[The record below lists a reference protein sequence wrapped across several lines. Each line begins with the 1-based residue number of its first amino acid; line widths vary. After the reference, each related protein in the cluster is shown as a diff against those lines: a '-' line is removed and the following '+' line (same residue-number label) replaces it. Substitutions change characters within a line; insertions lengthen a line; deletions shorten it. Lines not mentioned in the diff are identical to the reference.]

1 MLIFKLMSLLTGYVV
16 IRLKSP
22 NFEKVM
28 NLLRKKNIRIW
39 DVERKEYGIKFKM
52 SYEDYQQ
59 YAEILKETKMEP
71 INKKGFAIKLQ
82 TLKIRKGF
90 VIGLFALV
98 ICFYVISSLVW
109 NIQII
114 GTNNITAKNIVKVL
128 ENNNIKTPI
137 SHSNIKSKKL
147 ETLLYSNFDNFKFV
161 EVYVEGSNLI
171 IFVKEKEIEKAEI
184 KKNDPTSII
193 STKNAIINKVIA
205 KSGQPV
211 VKEGDVV
218 YEGQTLV
225 MGIVKNKNSDEF
237 MMVPSEGTI
246 YGKTY
251 YNFEMKE
258 PKLKSVEVATNNSK
272 SVYYLHL
279 NGKSNKILSDKSPF
293 ENYNHRER
301 IIRIPII
308 SNLADISLIKGTYYE
323 QEIKEVNIDENTA
336 KNTLIVGMYD
346 DLLKKCGKEARV
358 LKSSLNFSQDESFY
372 YLRAQIEVIEDIG
385 TKVKIYPIPETE
397 QEESTKNMQED

>member
-1 MLIFKLMSLLTGYVV
+1 MSLLTGYVV
-16 IRLKSP
+16 VRLRAA

-28 NLLRKKNIRIW
+28 NLLRKKGISIW
-39 DVERKEYGIKFKM
+39 DVERKEDGIKFKI
-52 SYEDYQQ
+52 SYEDYRK
-59 YAEILKETKMEP
+59 YADIIKETKIEP
-71 INKKGFAIKLQ
+71 VNKKGLAYNLAKL
-82 TLKIRKGF
+82 KVRKGF
-90 VIGLFALV
+90 VLGLFAL
-98 ICFYVISSLVW
+98 IISLYVITSLIW
-109 NIQII
+109 NIQVI
-114 GTNNITAKNIVKVL
+114 GTNNTTAKNIIKVL

-137 SHSNIKSKKL
+137 SHTNVKPKQL
-147 ETLLYSNFDNFKFV
+147 ETLLYKNFENFKFI

-171 IFVKEKEIEKAEI
+171 IFVKEKVIENPDI
-184 KKNDPTSII
+184 KKNEPTSII

-225 MGIVKNKNSDEF
+225 MGIVKNKNSEEF

-251 YNFEMKE
+251 YNFESKE
-258 PKLKSVEVATNNSK
+258 PKLKDVEVSTNKSK

-293 ENYNHRER
+293 ENYNYRER
-301 IIRIPII
+301 TIRIPIL
-308 SNLADISLIKGTYYE
+308 SNLADISIIKGTYYE
-323 QEIKEVNIDENTA
+323 QVIKKVDINENTA
-336 KNTLIVGMYD
+336 KNTLTIGMYD
-346 DLLKKCGKEARV
+346 DLLKKCGKEARI
-358 LKSSLNFSQDESFY
+358 LKSSLNFSDDDNYY

-385 TKVKIYPIPETE
+385 TKVKIYPVPETE
-397 QEESTKNMQED
+397 QKETTNDNQED

>member
-16 IRLKSP
+16 IRLKVA

-28 NLLRKKNIRIW
+28 NLLRKKGIRIW
-39 DVERKEYGIKFKM
+39 DVERKDYGIKFKM
-52 SYEDYQQ
+52 SYEDYTK

-71 INKKGFAIKLQ
+71 LNKKGLAFKLK
-82 TLKIRKGF
+82 TLKVRKGF
-90 VIGLFALV
+90 IIGLFALI
-98 ICFYVISSLVW
+98 ICLYVVSSLVW

-114 GTNNITAKNIVKVL
+114 GTNNTTAKNIVKVL

-137 SHSNIKSKKL
+137 SHSNIKPKKL

-161 EVYVEGSNLI
+161 EVYVEGANLI
-171 IFVKEKEIEKAEI
+171 VFIKEKEIEKAQI
-184 KKNDPTSII
+184 KKNEPTSII

-225 MGIVKNKNSDEF
+225 MGIIKNKNSEEF

-251 YNFEMKE
+251 YNFELKE
-258 PKLKSVEVATNNSK
+258 PIIKSVEIATNKSK

-279 NGKSNKILSDKSPF
+279 NGKSNKILSDKKPF
-293 ENYNHRER
+293 ENYNYRER
-301 IIRIPII
+301 VIRIPII
-308 SNLADISLIKGTYYE
+308 SNIADISIIKGTYYE
-323 QEIKEVNIDENTA
+323 LVYKDVNIDENTA
-336 KNTLIVGMYD
+336 KNTMTIGMYD
-346 DLLKKCGKEARV
+346 DLLKKCSKEAKI
-358 LKSSLNFSQDESFY
+358 LKSSLNFSQDDSYY

-385 TKVKIYPIPETE
+385 TKVKIYPIPEME
-397 QEESTKNMQED
+397 QDNTDTTNE

>member
-16 IRLKSP
+16 IRLKVA

-28 NLLRKKNIRIW
+28 NLLRKKGISIW
-39 DVERKEYGIKFKM
+39 DVERKEEGIKFKM
-52 SYEDYQQ
+52 SYEDYVK
-59 YAEILKETKMEP
+59 YNEIIKETKMEP
-71 INKKGFAIKLQ
+71 VNKKGFALKLK
-82 TLKIRKGF
+82 TLKVRKGF
-90 VIGLFALV
+90 VIGLFAL
-98 ICFYVISSLVW
+98 IITLYVITSLIW
-109 NIQII
+109 NIQVI
-114 GTNNITAKNIVKVL
+114 GTNNTTAKNIVKVL

-137 SHSNIKSKKL
+137 SHSNIKTKNL
-147 ETLLYSNFDNFKFV
+147 ETILYNNFDNFKFV

-171 IFVKEKEIEKAEI
+171 IFVKEKEIERANI
-184 KKNDPTSII
+184 KNNEPTSII

-225 MGIVKNKNSDEF
+225 MGMVKSKTSEDF
-237 MMVPSEGTI
+237 TMVPSEGTI

-251 YNFEMKE
+251 YNFELKE
-258 PKLKSVEVATNNSK
+258 PILKSIEVATNNKK

-279 NGKSNKILSDKSPF
+279 NGKSNKILSDKNIF
-293 ENYNHRER
+293 ENYNYKER

-308 SNLADISLIKGTYYE
+308 SNLTDISIIKGTYYE
-323 QEIKEVNIDENTA
+323 QVIKEINIDENTA
-336 KNTLIVGMYD
+336 KNALTVGMYD
-346 DLLKKCGKEARV
+346 DLLKKCGKDSRI
-358 LKSSLNFSQDESFY
+358 LKSTLNFSQDNNNY

-385 TKVKIYPIPETE
+385 TKVKIYPIPEME
-397 QEESTKNMQED
+397 QDKNETTNE